1 METIHDHA
9 DQATDSLG
17 SRLKAMRESRDWT
30 LDAVADRCGLS
41 KAFLSRLEG
50 GSRQPSMLAL
60 KAIADA
66 FGVSIS
72 ALFEQPDDTAECV
85 IIRGS
90 GANPR
95 TANLKTANGLT
106 YLPLSS
112 STKPFNMH
120 PIVVT
125 VPADR
130 AGTEVYRHVGE
141 EWLHVVSGRLKLFID
156 GKAHVLEAGDSAH
169 FDSRL
174 PHRLDALDG
183 RNARV
188 FLVACPIPIT
198 LNERNGSASAG
209 SGAGIYA
216 G

>member
-9 DQATDSLG
+9 DQASDSLG
-17 SRLKAMRESRDWT
+17 SRLKAMRESREWT
-30 LDAVADRCGLS
+30 LENLADRCGLS

-50 GSRQPSMLAL
+50 GSRQPSMVAL

-66 FGVSIS
+66 FAVSIS
-72 ALFEQPDDTAECV
+72 ALFEQPDDTAECI
-85 IIRGS
+85 IIRGGS
-90 GANPR
+90 TGP
-95 TANLKTANGLT
+95 KTANGLT

-112 STKPFNMH
+112 STKPFNLH
-120 PIVVT
+120 PISVT
-125 VPADR
+125 VPANR

-141 EWLHVVSGRLKLFID
+141 EWLYVVSGRLRLFID
-156 GKAHVLEAGDSAH
+156 GKPHVLEEGDSAH

-183 RNARV
+183 KDARAI
-188 FLVACPIPIT
+188 LVACPIPIT
-198 LNERNGSASAG
+198 LNERNGAPNAG
-209 SGAGIYA
+209 NSTGIYV